1 MPKPIEQVN
10 ILDDDASVVRS
21 LQELLASD
29 GLMARVFQSP
39 SEFLAYA
46 NNNPLG
52 LVILDVWMPE
62 INGLEV
68 QARLK
73 KVSPQTRVIIITGR
87 DEGFLAGTE
96 GRSLRSL
103 AIENGAFAF
112 LTKPFDD
119 EEFLG
124 FVRSAL
130 ESVET

>member
-1 MPKPIEQVN
+1 MPRPIEQVN

>member
-1 MPKPIEQVN
+1 MSRRIEQVN
-10 ILDDDASVVRS
+10 ILDDDPSVSRS

-46 NNNPLG
+46 DNNALD

-73 KVSPQTRVIIITGR
+73 KLSPQTRVIIITGR
-87 DEGFLAGTE
+87 DEACVAGTG

-130 ESVET
+130 EAA

>member
-1 MPKPIEQVN
+1 MPVPIEQVN
-10 ILDDDASVVRS
+10 ILDDDPSVSRS
-21 LQELLASD
+21 LQELLASE

-46 NNNPLG
+46 NNNTLD
-52 LVILDVWMPE
+52 LAILDVWMPE

-73 KVSPQTRVIIITGR
+73 KLSPQTRVIIITGR
-87 DEGFLAGTE
+87 DEAFAAGAGE
-96 GRSLRSL
+96 KSLRSL

-112 LTKPFDD
+112 LTKPFED

-130 ESVET
+130 DSG

>member
-1 MPKPIEQVN
+1 MPRPIEQVN

-73 KVSPQTRVIIITGR
+73 KLSPQTRVIIITGR
-87 DEGFLAGTE
+87 DEAFLAGTE